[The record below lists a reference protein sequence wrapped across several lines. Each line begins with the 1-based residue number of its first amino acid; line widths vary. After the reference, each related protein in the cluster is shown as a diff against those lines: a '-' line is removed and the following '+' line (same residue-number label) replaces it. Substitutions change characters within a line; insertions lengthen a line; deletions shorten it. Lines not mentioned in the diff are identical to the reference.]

1 MTVIHQVRAVLLSGG
16 VHFDSKS
23 LRAGLSGTVVLQFRT
38 RLAVL
43 HQSVCGR
50 LPAGWLCLSHN
61 HTKPIRRRPVGG
73 YRRRDRHRL
82 SSCNHPLWAGRVLL
96 TTQERRMTTCCALV
110 AEGGN
115 AQLRPCSAQF
125 TVNECQL
132 TLRIC
137 LASALRTTGSARA
150 GSVFNNTFHIT
161 VQWRRLPCC
170 GTSATG
176 GSGNRQTRP

>member
-1 MTVIHQVRAVLLSGG
+1 MKSSEAAAVTVIHQVRAVLLSGG

-43 HQSVCGR
+43 QQSVCGR

-96 TTQERRMTTCCALV
+96 TTQERRMTTRCALV
-110 AEGGN
+110 AEARTRAAAPIS
-115 AQLRPCSAQF
+115 AQLTESNWQR
-125 TVNECQL
+125 

-137 LASALRTTGSARA
+137 PARSVGFLRR
-150 GSVFNNTFHIT
+150 
-161 VQWRRLPCC
+161 
-170 GTSATG
+170 GTDK
-176 GSGNRQTRP
+176 

>member
-1 MTVIHQVRAVLLSGG
+1 MKSSEAAAVTVIHQVRAVLLSGG
-16 VHFDSKS
+16 VHFDSKP
-23 LRAGLSGTVVLQFRT
+23 LRVGLSGTVVLQFRT

-82 SSCNHPLWAGRVLL
+82 SSCNHPLWAGGVLL
-96 TTQERRMTTCCALV
+96 TTQERRMTTRCALV
-110 AEGGN
+110 AEARTRAAAPIS
-115 AQLRPCSAQF
+115 AQLTESNWQR
-125 TVNECQL
+125 

-137 LASALRTTGSARA
+137 PARSVGFLRR
-150 GSVFNNTFHIT
+150 
-161 VQWRRLPCC
+161 
-170 GTSATG
+170 GTDK
-176 GSGNRQTRP
+176 